1 MKKLL
6 FNASV
11 AFIDLCQNKK
21 VIAEDYLEDLDFKNN
36 DELIKKLSCYYGF
49 FSKVEKYLDR
59 EYSNVDLGDD
69 PVDLILKIEW
79 SEFFIDENDEISDE
93 YEYLPDTIE
102 FAYNPLLGLYEKIN
116 NK

>member
-6 FNASV
+6 FNVSV
-11 AFIDLCQNKK
+11 TFIDLNQNKK

-36 DELIKKLSCYYGF
+36 DELIEKLSCYYGF

-59 EYSNVDLGDD
+59 QYSNVDLEDD
-69 PVDLILKIEW
+69 SVDLILKIKW
-79 SEFFIDENDEISDE
+79 SEFFINENDEISDE
-93 YEYLPDTIE
+93 YEYLPDTIK
-102 FAYNPLLGLYEKIN
+102 FSYSPLLGLEKVV